1 MLTIILLL
9 CNILLVAGVAC
20 TALKNKRQQ
29 KEAKAAEL
37 RKMKCNMYY
46 YLERLNYAMALMD
59 IFTLH
64 IQMWGAGIRHQ
75 NFGPDQFGMF
85 RTLDILRMKPTEVFL
100 GNIYGRNTLS
110 LDTWSRT
117 GDKEDKQ
124 IVLNQYKNLLISN
137 LKVMIKQLEAQK

>member
-1 MLTIILLL
+1 
-9 CNILLVAGVAC
+9 
-20 TALKNKRQQ
+20 
-29 KEAKAAEL
+29 
-37 RKMKCNMYY
+37 MYY